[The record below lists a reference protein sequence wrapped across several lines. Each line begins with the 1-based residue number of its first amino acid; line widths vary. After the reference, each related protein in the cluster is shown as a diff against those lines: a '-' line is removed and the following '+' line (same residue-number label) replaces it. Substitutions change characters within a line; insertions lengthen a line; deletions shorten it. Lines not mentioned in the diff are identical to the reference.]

1 MDRTAGCVLAKPVW
15 ADPEVGERDFSL
27 VFNEKD
33 GHVER
38 RSQNSLYEVEN
49 GRPRNPAGR
58 TGLVGR
64 GLLGRWAPV
73 TLQIPS

>member
-1 MDRTAGCVLAKPVW
+1 M
-15 ADPEVGERDFSL
+15 GERNFSPK
-27 VFNEKD
+27 FNEED

-38 RSQNSLYEVEN
+38 RSLNGLYEVEN

-64 GLLGRWAPV
+64 GLLGAVGSQSCCRSHLNQV
-73 TLQIPS
+73 EKGQ